1 MCSTR
6 PHRGLARAGVGVL
19 SGWLFV
25 VPAFGQNS
33 APQIEKPLPAGKN
46 DAGVRIDV
54 LPDTRLAAGTKAR
67 FRITATRAGYLIVID
82 VNAAGKVTQIYPNA
96 DYVLTKG
103 AAAFSNQL
111 KPGQVVT
118 LPEPGNPYTGFVF
131 IVSPPSG
138 VAMSVAI
145 LCDQPVQFLDLPD
158 VPGTMVG
165 RTGAIEY
172 VADATRGLQV
182 ATVNARARPTKP
194 NWAFGATFYQI
205 E

>member
-1 MCSTR
+1 
-6 PHRGLARAGVGVL
+6 LAGAGVAVL
-19 SGWLFV
+19 SWLFV
-25 VPAFGQNS
+25 VPTFGQNF
-33 APQIEKPLPAGKN
+33 APQIEQPLPAGKN

-67 FRITATRAGYLIVID
+67 FRITATQAGYLIMID

-96 DYVLTKG
+96 DYVLTAG

-118 LPEPGNPYTGFVF
+118 IPEPGNPYTGFVF
-131 IVSPPSG
+131 IVSPPG
-138 VAMSVAI
+138 GIAMSLAI

-158 VPGTMVG
+158 LPAPMVG
-165 RTGAIEY
+165 RTEAIEY
-172 VADATRGLQV
+172 LANATRSLQI
-182 ATVNARARPTKP
+182 AIGDARAQPRKP
-194 NWAFGATFYQI
+194 NWAFGATFYRI